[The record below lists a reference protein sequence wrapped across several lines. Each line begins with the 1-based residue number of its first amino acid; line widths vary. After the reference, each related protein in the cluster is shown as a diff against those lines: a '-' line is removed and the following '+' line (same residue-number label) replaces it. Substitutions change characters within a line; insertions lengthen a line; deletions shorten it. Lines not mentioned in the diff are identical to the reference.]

1 MARISYIYYSKK
13 QFKKQFKKT
22 MKKLFDFIKN
32 LFAKADLIE
41 QKVEQFVA
49 KSNLSAQVKKD
60 VQSALNKVNEFEA
73 KAKKVVD
80 KAEVAEEK
88 IETAI
93 NNKDIVSAT
102 IAVTSV
108 KDVASDATSL
118 VEDVKEEVEAVKKKK
133 HYYKP
138 KTNKQ

>member
-1 MARISYIYYSKK
+1 
-13 QFKKQFKKT
+13 

-41 QKVEQFVA
+41 QKVEQFVE
-49 KSNLSAQVKKD
+49 KSNLSAEVKKD

-80 KAEVAEEK
+80 KAEVVGEK
-88 IETAI
+88 VETAI
-93 NNKDIVSAT
+93 KNKDIVSAT
-102 IAVTSV
+102 IAVESV

-118 VEDVKEEVEAVKKKK
+118 VDDVKKEVEVVKKKK
-133 HYYKP
+133 RYYKP
-138 KTNKQ
+138 KTKTNKQ

>member
-1 MARISYIYYSKK
+1 
-13 QFKKQFKKT
+13 

-32 LFAKADLIE
+32 LFAKADLVE

-49 KSNLSAQVKKD
+49 KSNLSAAVKKD

-73 KAKKVVD
+73 KAKKVVA
-80 KAEVAEEK
+80 KVEVAEEK

-93 NNKDIVSAT
+93 KNKNIVSAT
-102 IAVTSV
+102 IAVASV

-118 VEDVKEEVEAVKKKK
+118 VEDVKEEVKAVKKKK
-133 HYYKP
+133 RYYKP

>member
-1 MARISYIYYSKK
+1 
-13 QFKKQFKKT
+13 

-32 LFAKADLIE
+32 LFAKADEIE

-49 KSNLSAQVKKD
+49 KSDFISPTIKKD
-60 VQSALNKVNEFEA
+60 VQSALNKVNELEA
-73 KAKKVVD
+73 KTKKVVA
-80 KAEVAEEK
+80 KVEVAEEK

-93 NNKDIVSAT
+93 KNKDIVSAT
-102 IAVTSV
+102 IAVASV

-118 VEDVKEEVEAVKKKK
+118 VSDVKEEVKAVKKKK
-133 HYYKP
+133 RYYKP

>member
-1 MARISYIYYSKK
+1 
-13 QFKKQFKKT
+13 

-32 LFAKADLIE
+32 LFAKADEIE

-49 KSNLSAQVKKD
+49 KSDFISPTIKKD
-60 VQSALNKVNEFEA
+60 VQSTLNKVNELEA
-73 KAKKVVD
+73 KTKKVVA
-80 KAEVAEEK
+80 KVEVAEKK

-93 NNKDIVSAT
+93 KNKDIVSAT
-102 IAVTSV
+102 IAVESV

-118 VEDVKEEVEAVKKKK
+118 VSDVKEEVKAVKKKK
-133 HYYKP
+133 RYYKP

>member
-1 MARISYIYYSKK
+1 
-13 QFKKQFKKT
+13 

-32 LFAKADLIE
+32 LFAKADEIE

-49 KSNLSAQVKKD
+49 KSDFISPTIKKD
-60 VQSALNKVNEFEA
+60 VQSALNKVNELEA
-73 KAKKVVD
+73 KTKKVVA
-80 KAEVAEEK
+80 KVEVAEKK

-93 NNKDIVSAT
+93 KNKDIVSAT
-102 IAVTSV
+102 IAVESV

-118 VEDVKEEVEAVKKKK
+118 VSDVKEEVKAVKKKRR
-133 HYYKP
+133 YYKP